1 MGLYLSSKQR
11 NKAQH
16 SLNGNG
22 FFSDLWEGIK
32 TPFRWAYDKV
42 VNPLFNTISSGYD
55 KIKGFI
61 PAPIRAITDT
71 IQSTGKQIQ
80 SGVGTARDVLG
91 AVGLKNGGM
100 VMRDMAKEAE
110 PYSLKKHF
118 QA

>member
-22 FFSDLWEGIK
+22 WLSDLWEGIK

-42 VNPLFNTISSGYD
+42 VNPVFNVLSSGYD
-55 KIKGFI
+55 KVKSFI
-61 PAPIRAITDT
+61 PAPLRAITDT
-71 IQSTGKQIQ
+71 IQSTGKQVQ
-80 SGVGTARDVLG
+80 SGIGTARDVLG
-91 AVGLKNGGM
+91 AVGLQKGGM
-100 VMRDMAKEAE
+100 IMAREAE
-110 PYSLKKHF
+110 PYTLKKHF